1 MAWMDIP
8 WVNLISLTIIMSPIA
23 LLIYA
28 RLSNHNQLK
37 NFEKNV
43 LQKIALPIIFITL
56 LGLIVIFFYT
66 ALGVFLVSI
75 FLAPLATVFFSLIT
89 AGFCSLLGR
98 PDIYPPLPE
107 SQSDDSDHSGSN
119 SSSTRSSSHTSSG
132 QSSSS
137 SSSGGGRSSGG
148 SSGGGGASG
157 SW

>member
-1 MAWMDIP
+1 MDGY
-8 WVNLISLTIIMSPIA
+8 SLGQFNFSDHHHVADCIIDLCTIKQSQSVKKFRKECSTENCLA
-23 LLIYA
+23 DHFHYTA
-28 RLSNHNQLK
+28 RLNCH
-37 NFEKNV
+37 
-43 LQKIALPIIFITL
+43 
-56 LGLIVIFFYT
+56 FFYT

-75 FLAPLATVFFSLIT
+75 FLVPLATVFFSLIT